1 MDSWSTT
8 NEAIRTP
15 QAPAAIGPYNQ
26 AVQAGEWLFV
36 SGQLPV
42 NPESGQLVD
51 GPIEAQVT
59 QILHNI
65 EAILQAAGAT
75 LGDVVKTTLFVTD
88 LALFDR
94 VNQAYGALLREP
106 LPARSTVQVAALPK
120 GAPIEIEAI
129 ARIGGGRHQ

>member
-8 NEAIRTP
+8 NEAVRTP
-15 QAPAAIGPYNQ
+15 KAPAAIGPYNQ
-26 AVQAGEWLFV
+26 AIQAGEWLFV
-36 SGQLPV
+36 SGQLPID
-42 NPESGQLVD
+42 PESGQLVD
-51 GPIEAQVT
+51 GPIETQVT

-65 EAILQAAGAT
+65 EAILQAAGAA
-75 LGDVVKTTLFVTD
+75 LGDVVKTTIFVTD

-120 GAPIEIEAI
+120 GAPVEIEAI